1 MCGENRHIVFEII
14 HVFFDT
20 SHNKVRHN
28 KITDSFINSKNL
40 LNIFFS
46 GSLIDKR
53 NASHGAQLIHFPLVG
68 EVSDLHV
75 WACNIIQFRSLFS
88 NLHNSSLSPCCSP
101 MVILIP
107 SPSSHGRPCSIIVIN

>member
-1 MCGENRHIVFEII
+1 MCGENRLIVYEII

-28 KITDSFINSKNL
+28 KITDL
-40 LNIFFS
+40 FFS

-75 WACNIIQFRSLFS
+75 WAGNIIQFRSLFS
-88 NLHNSSLSPCCSP
+88 NLHNSSLSLCCSP